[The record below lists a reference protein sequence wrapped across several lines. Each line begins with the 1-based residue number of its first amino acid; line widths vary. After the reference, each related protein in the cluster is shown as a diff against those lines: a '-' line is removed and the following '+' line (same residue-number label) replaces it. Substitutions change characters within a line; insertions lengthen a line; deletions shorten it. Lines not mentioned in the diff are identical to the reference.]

1 MKRGMSK
8 MLQFHWFR
16 AFLTIT
22 LSILGVSNCKKAH
35 FKGNVPNF
43 MKMKK
48 GMSKMLQC
56 HWFRAY
62 LTITLSILGVSTCK
76 KANFKGN

>member
-1 MKRGMSK
+1 MSK

-22 LSILGVSNCKKAH
+22 LSILGVSTCKKAH

-43 MKMKK
+43 MKMNTYNHLNEK
-48 GMSKMLQC
+48 GYVKNAAISL
-56 HWFRAY
+56 
-62 LTITLSILGVSTCK
+62 V
-76 KANFKGN
+76 

>member
-1 MKRGMSK
+1 
-8 MLQFHWFR
+8 MLHFDWFR

-43 MKMKK
+43 IKMNTYNHLNEK
-48 GMSKMLQC
+48 GYVKNAAISL
-56 HWFRAY
+56 
-62 LTITLSILGVSTCK
+62 V
-76 KANFKGN
+76 